1 MSTQIANQAILSY
14 RCGETACSVASN
26 IATAN
31 LHGPLSV
38 RLEALD
44 AAYRAGQE
52 LALYLILENVGSS
65 ALSNISLTDDLGAFT
80 LPGPTTVTPLDA
92 VGAARLFIDGRFIA
106 HLMPEIENDGARFSL
121 LSLPAGSNAL
131 VLYKARV
138 NSFAPLA
145 TGSTITINIVADA
158 PGISE
163 SALCSLTLRV
173 ADYAD
178 VSILKAMSP
187 NPVVEGGALAC
198 AFTIYNYGNSPA
210 KELMLSDQFMPA
222 PLTISV
228 AVDGASVNCACF
240 RYSEGHFTY
249 PQTCSGMA
257 PSVPAAAFTQDPET
271 GFVAVNPGMMLLT
284 VTGII

>member
-26 IATAN
+26 IATAS
-31 LHGPLSV
+31 LRGPLSA
-38 RLEALD
+38 RLAALETT
-44 AAYRAGQE
+44 YRAGQE
-52 LALYLILENVGSS
+52 LALYLMLENVGSS
-65 ALSNISLTDDLGAFT
+65 ALSNIALADDLGAFT
-80 LPGPTTVTPLDA
+80 LPGPATVIPLDI
-92 VGAARLFIDGRFIA
+92 VGTVRLFIDGRFIA
-106 HLMPEIENDGARFSL
+106 HLTPEFAGDGARFSI
-121 LSLPAGSNAL
+121 LSLPAGANAL

-145 TGSTITINIVADA
+145 TGSTITVNAVATA

-163 SALCSLTLRV
+163 GVLCSLTLTV

-187 NPVVEGGALAC
+187 NPVVEGGALTC
-198 AFTIYNYGNSPA
+198 QFTIYNYGNSPA
-210 KELMLSDQFMPA
+210 EGLVLSDQFSPA

-228 AVDGASVNCACF
+228 AADGAPINNACF
-240 RYSEGHFTY
+240 RYNEGHFIY
-249 PQTCSGMA
+249 PQACSGMA
-257 PSVPAAAFTQDPET
+257 PSVPAASFTQDPET